1 MASKFGPGYKVKT
14 VTYILISSLVLILG
28 YEWMVKAFHLL
39 DQPSDRAVYAGMA
52 MLVLL
57 AVFLPV
63 GLWRLWRR

>member
-1 MASKFGPGYKVKT
+1 MKA

-39 DQPSDRAVYAGMA
+39 NQPSDRAVYAGMA

-63 GLWRLWRR
+63 VLWRFWRR